1 MLPFVRFLFLKVRFK
16 RVSTS
21 KDGERHSLGIAASNL
36 RSSFKVSSSLSD
48 SPMTQGVEASS
59 LFFLS
64 IRER

>member
-16 RVSTS
+16 RVSAS
-21 KDGERHSLGIAASNL
+21 KGGERHSLGFAASNL
-36 RSSFKVSSSLSD
+36 GSSFEVSSSLSD

-64 IRER
+64 IRVR